1 MIVSSGSAL
10 ESVSD
15 SNDSPLTL
23 PVIYEADSRRL
34 EIISW
39 VKDNRE
45 QIEATL
51 RQFGGV
57 LLRNFRVNGVAH
69 FERFIEEA
77 FGESLLSYEN
87 RSTPRS
93 IVKGRVY
100 TSTEY
105 PESQTIPLHNENSY
119 TRSWARKIFFYCVR
133 ASEVGGLTPIADS
146 RKIFD
151 LIPNEIK
158 ARFDRNGLLYVR
170 NYSGLDLPWQDVFNT
185 DDKSQVENYCDQNQ
199 IEYEWVTDDHLR
211 TRQYCQAIIQHPDTG
226 QWSWFN
232 QAHLFHVSNL
242 NDDLRKSLLDSFD
255 KEDLPRNA
263 YLGDGSDIDE
273 VDLEVIRSIY
283 QSQTITFEWQS
294 GDILLLDNMLSA
306 HGRTSFQGSRKVVV
320 GMIEPYKNDTYKQ
333 VLQSTSA

>member
-1 MIVSSGSAL
+1 MIVGSDSTL
-10 ESVSD
+10 ESSSD
-15 SNDSPLTL
+15 YNDDALVL
-23 PVIYEADSRRL
+23 PVIYEAGSRRL
-34 EIISW
+34 DIISW

-45 QIEATL
+45 QIEATV
-51 RQFGGV
+51 QECGGV
-57 LLRNFRVNGVAH
+57 LLRKFRVNGVAH

-77 FGESLLSYEN
+77 FGEPLLSYEN

-105 PESQTIPLHNENSY
+105 PKSQAIPLHNENSY

-133 ASEVGGLTPIADS
+133 ASNIGGQTPIADS

-185 DDKSQVENYCDQNQ
+185 DEKSQVESYCDQNQ

-211 TRQYCQAIIQHPDTG
+211 TRQYCQAIVQHPNTG

-255 KEDLPRNA
+255 KEDLPRNV

-273 VDLEVIRSIY
+273 ADLEVIRSIY
-283 QSQTITFEWQS
+283 QSQTITFAWQS

-306 HGRTSFQGSRKVVV
+306 HGRTPYQGARKVVV

-333 VLQSTSA
+333 ALQPISA